1 MNACKKFR
9 LSAEL
14 FLHFLRYPYW
24 NRRNRLASL
33 RQPA

>member
-9 LSAEL
+9 LKAEL
-14 FLHFLRYPYW
+14 FLHFSRYSRW
-24 NRRNRLASL
+24 NLQNRLASL